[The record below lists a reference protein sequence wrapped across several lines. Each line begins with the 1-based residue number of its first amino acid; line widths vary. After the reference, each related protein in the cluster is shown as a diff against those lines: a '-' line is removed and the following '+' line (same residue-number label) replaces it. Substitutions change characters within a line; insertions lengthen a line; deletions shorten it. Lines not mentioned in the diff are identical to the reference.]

1 MFLVSSWNPAKKSAN
16 YLVFLFSTLTS
27 VVFFMPTDTYG
38 TTIIS
43 PLFPWVIPFFYLIG
57 PSFFKLTISNKVS
70 TYNNILL
77 LFPFAILS
85 IIIIT
90 RGIFYN
96 EAFNTEVTIGV
107 NSNFSESNTFLV
119 PDRVLLVFYPLH
131 MFIFAVLSLIY
142 IIKQREKT
150 MFRVLPIAT
159 ILFTPLL
166 IDLVYSFVY
175 APSYLFFPDDHK
187 LRGMAVTL
195 VAVVIIDSLFIPSK
209 KSKNSTEAANTENRV
224 LNNSLTPLK
233 VTAFISSEIKQPQA
247 PIFTNRITPV
257 EFYDGS
263 PYSSVQWSEY
273 FKESETSYALL
284 KKRLRVERCK
294 LLISEG
300 YLELHSIDSLSV
312 DVGYSSRT
320 SLYKVFKEIELCSLP
335 EYRESN
341 SIAKE

>member
-43 PLFPWVIPFFYLIG
+43 HLFPWVIPFFYLIG
-57 PSFFKLTISNKVS
+57 PSFLKLTISNKVS

-119 PDRVLLVFYPLH
+119 PDRVLLVFYPVH
-131 MFIFAVLSLIY
+131 MLIFAVLSLTY

-150 MFRVLPIAT
+150 MFRLLPLAT
-159 ILFTPLL
+159 ILFMPLL

-175 APSYLFFPDDHK
+175 APDFLIFPDEHK
-187 LRGMAVTL
+187 LRVSALILLAG
-195 VAVVIIDSLFIPSK
+195 VIIDALFVPAQKPTNINEPLSDEK
-209 KSKNSTEAANTENRV
+209 RV
-224 LNNSLTPLK
+224 FPNSLTPLK
-233 VTAFISSEIKQPQA
+233 VSEFISSEIKKSEA
-247 PIFTNRITPV
+247 LIFSNRVTPF
-257 EFYDGS
+257 EFYKS
-263 PYSSVQWSEY
+263 TPFTSVQWSGY

-294 LLISEG
+294 LLMAEG
-300 YLELHSIDSLSV
+300 FLEQHSVDSMSL

-320 SLYKVFKEIELCSLP
+320 SLYKVFKEIELISLP
-335 EYRESN
+335 EYRESL
-341 SIAKE
+341 IIKKV

>member
-27 VVFFMPTDTYG
+27 VVFFMPTQIYG
-38 TTIIS
+38 TTITS
-43 PLFPWVIPFFYLIG
+43 HLFPWAIPFFFLIG
-57 PSFFKLTISNKVS
+57 PSFLKLTINKRPS
-70 TYNNILL
+70 IYTDILL
-77 LFPFAILS
+77 LFPFAVLSLIIL
-85 IIIIT
+85 T
-90 RGIFYN
+90 QVLFYN
-96 EAFNTEVTIGV
+96 ETFNNQITLGIT
-107 NSNFSESNTFLV
+107 SNFSESRTFLV
-119 PDRVLLVFYPLH
+119 PDSGVLLFHTVHILF
-131 MFIFAVLSLIY
+131 FAVLSLI
-142 IIKQREKT
+142 IIIRRRDKKIK
-150 MFRVLPIAT
+150 RVLPIAT
-159 ILFTPLL
+159 ILFMPLL
-166 IDLVYSFVY
+166 IDLVYSFIY
-175 APSYLFFPDDHK
+175 APDFLIIQDNIK
-187 LRGMAVTL
+187 LHDIAVIIIT
-195 VAVVIIDSLFIPSK
+195 VVIIDALFISDGKP
-209 KSKNSTEAANTENRV
+209 KNSVPSAKTGSRV
-224 LNNSLTPLK
+224 SSHSLTPLK

-273 FKESETSYALL
+273 FKGSETSYALL